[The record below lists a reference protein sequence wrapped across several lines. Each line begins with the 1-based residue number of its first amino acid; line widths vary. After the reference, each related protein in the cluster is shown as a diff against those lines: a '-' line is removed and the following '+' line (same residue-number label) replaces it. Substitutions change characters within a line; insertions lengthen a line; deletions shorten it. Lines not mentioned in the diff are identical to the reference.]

1 MKSNKYPSI
10 LLCGAMSIMIIGC
23 NGNAKTTP
31 LANADNTA
39 KEMVSDSIIDPV
51 ESNGTVDD
59 GVEESVKVV
68 ATSQLQQL
76 SMNDIP
82 FKTKE
87 VKTVASDDGRMIFYC
102 WDTEEGGSM
111 PMLGWACQYIGESGK
126 KHLVDMRSEE
136 GDIGAWVN
144 SMNTIQ
150 KNDGSKFYLVKCSQR
165 LSGMDG
171 FLWVDGFK
179 VKGDDLYKISL
190 NGGDLEGDS
199 LFSVEY
205 DMIDWYDAAGGF
217 GQDWAF
223 HYDETKRDLYVP
235 LTKEYGFPPC
245 ITDRY
250 QFYHFNGNRFV
261 NQGVRSHWGLHSSVA
276 DYERL
281 LCYFPTKG
289 YIVRIDQL
297 EDGTMRYSSWKA
309 SNGTSSAPELVI
321 FGGKETTIN
330 YSKAY
335 VFVNDGVEYTV
346 GHNENVKAADGY
358 SYSHQ
363 YLLVKKDGKVLLKQE
378 KIDPET

>member
-1 MKSNKYPSI
+1 MKKNKYSI
-10 LLCGAMSIMIIGC
+10 NILCGTIALMIMGC
-23 NGNAKTTP
+23 NGNVKTSNLTSTTD
-31 LANADNTA
+31 ANNEVFT
-39 KEMVSDSIIDPV
+39 DSIIDPA
-51 ESNGTVDD
+51 ESNTDVDD
-59 GVEESVKVV
+59 EVEESVKLV
-68 ATSQLQQL
+68 ATSQQQQL
-76 SMNDIP
+76 SMSDIP

-87 VKTVASDDGRMIFYC
+87 VKTVASDDGHMTFYC

-126 KHLVDMRSEE
+126 KHLVDMRIEE

-144 SMNTIQ
+144 DIQTIT

-179 VKGDDLYKISL
+179 VKGDDLCKIPL

-199 LFSVEY
+199 IFSVEY
-205 DMIDWYDAAGGF
+205 DMIEWYDAAGSF

-223 HYDETKRDLYVP
+223 HYDEAKKELYVP
-235 LTKEYGFPPC
+235 QTIEYSFPPC

-250 QFYHFNGNRFV
+250 HVYRFNGNRFV
-261 NQGVRSHWGLHSSVA
+261 NQGVRSHWGLHASVA

-281 LCYFPTKG
+281 LCYFPTNG
-289 YIVRIDQL
+289 FIVRIDQL
-297 EDGTMRYSSWKA
+297 KDGTMRYSSWKA

-363 YLLVKKDGKVLLKQE
+363 YLLVKKGGKVLLKQE